1 MTKNYAI
8 EQLDIALAD
17 LVMLEDAYV
26 GKGYDASC
34 ESVEW
39 FNPAKQIHQI
49 HPLVIETLVNIHPG
63 IKTFVA
69 RLNQKIVEFNMRVMY
84 RYNDLNEY
92 HYLILKE
99 FYQANNELSVDAYW
113 LRLKIEMEKVH
124 GILSYAMFLYD
135 TTKNIHLLIG
145 GPSVVGSI
153 GYAIDNLKKVIG
165 EVRQM
170 FEDGKLPITTTNA

>member
-1 MTKNYAI
+1 MTQNYAI
-8 EQLDIALAD
+8 EQLDAALAD

-26 GKGYDASC
+26 GKGYDASS

-39 FNPAKQIHQI
+39 FNPAKQIHQM
-49 HPLVIETLVNIHPG
+49 HPLIIETLVNIHPG

-84 RYNDLNEY
+84 RYNDLNQY

-99 FYQANNELSVDAYW
+99 FYKENKELSVVEYW
-113 LRLKIEMEKVH
+113 DKLKIDRERVH
-124 GILSYAMFLYD
+124 GLLSYAMFLYD
-135 TTKNIHLLIG
+135 TTKNIHLFIG

-170 FEDGKLPITTTNA
+170 FEDGTLPITTSKA